1 MDLFS
6 LSHPQRRTWYMENEH
21 PDSAVN
27 NIAFY
32 VTCDRVSDPGVLEE
46 AINRCLQDNDAL
58 RIQLHKE
65 CRYRINYQQIKTYN
79 SQHCWVYK

>member
-46 AINRCLQDNDAL
+46 A
-58 RIQLHKE
+58 
-65 CRYRINYQQIKTYN
+65 
-79 SQHCWVYK
+79 